1 MLIADCL
8 RADGEYRQLL
18 SDLKKAFRDR
28 SLPFAAG
35 GLCDGAA
42 EGLILALLCDLKNE
56 RHGAALCILPEEKDC
71 ARLQS
76 FLQQHGLRVAFFA
89 TRDLTFYNITAS
101 HEYEQERIK
110 VLCALQRGDLDLVLT
125 TPDAALGYTVSRRRL
140 EENTLKLDG
149 DSTVEIGALTER
161 LSAAG
166 YTRVE
171 LVEGAGQFAVRGG
184 IIDVFAPHLRAL
196 TADNRMV
203 AETAPLRIELFGDE
217 IDRMG
222 IFDVESQR
230 IHTVVTGCEIPPAR
244 EVLVDAEARA
254 ALREAVSEQLDKT
267 KDDRAR
273 EELRG
278 ELAALDG
285 EGEIRYADKYLTLID
300 SARECLLSYF
310 SPRSLTFLRGTNAI
324 ADRLKAALW
333 HREQSIEELVAAGTI
348 AGRYAEYGK
357 PESALSL
364 YLSDAVTVHVDSIA
378 EGLSGKRLSGL
389 YSFRTRHTP
398 AYGDRFS
405 LLEEDLT
412 GYRDTKWRVIIAAE
426 SEISARN
433 TAGLL
438 CEHGFA
444 AKLQKNKD
452 TLPENG
458 EILVQWREPCR
469 GFELPTA
476 RVAVLSL
483 SADQRGGGL
492 ATAGRLRR
500 AKKKRDAKAAIL
512 SYADLGPGD
521 LVVHEAHGIGRYVGL
536 ETLTIDGVTRDY
548 VSIQYAGSDQ
558 LFLPCDRLDAVSKY
572 IGAHADDG
580 LVKLSR
586 FGGGEWKKAKARAKA
601 AVKDMAK
608 DLIRLYAERERR
620 AGYAFP
626 PDDDYQ
632 RDFEVA
638 FEYEETEGQVAAA
651 EEIKQDM
658 MSATPMDRLLCGDV
672 GFGKTEVA
680 LRAAYKAILAGK
692 QVAIL
697 VPTTI
702 LAMQHYRTIQSRMRA
717 FAVRAD
723 MLSRFRSPKE
733 QKQSLARLARG
744 DTDIIVGTHRLVSAD
759 VRFKDLGLLIVD
771 EEQRFGVAQKEK
783 IKQMAG
789 NVDVLTLTATPI
801 PRTLNMAMSGIRDIS
816 ILDEAPGDRLPVQTY
831 VLEDDGLI
839 VEEAIR
845 RELRRGGQVFY
856 LHNAVET
863 INEVAARIARDIPEA
878 RIAVAHGQMDKD
890 TLERI
895 WGDMITGETDIL
907 VSTTI
912 IETGVD
918 VPNANTL
925 IVDNAHRLGLSQL
938 HQLRGR
944 VGRSPRRAYA
954 YFTYPKGR
962 ALGDIQ
968 RKRLEAVR
976 EYAEFGAG
984 FRIALRD
991 LELRGAG
998 NLLGAEQHGH
1008 LDAIGYDLYVKLLG
1022 EAVLTERGETVE
1034 EKTECVVSLDFDAN
1048 LPERYVKSATQRMAL
1063 YKRISLIGSRYDME
1077 DMTDELLD
1085 RYGDLPKAASNLLRI
1100 ALIRSLAQKCGIT
1113 QIRQDGA
1120 DVHICSPDLDVD
1132 VWMELSARFPG
1143 KLRMMLSANP
1153 YIRYRME
1160 RGNTALE
1167 GMIELFFAY
1176 SDVKSSTE
1184 KKTVDK

>member
-1 MLIADCL
+1 MLIPACFRL
-8 RADGEYRQLL
+8 DGEYRQLL
-18 SDLKKAFRDR
+18 DDLTASLRDR
-28 SLPFAAG
+28 PLTFAAG

-42 EGLILALLCDLKNE
+42 DGLMLSLLQDLDAAKK
-56 RHGAALCILPEEKDC
+56 GAALCLLSEEKEC
-71 ARLQS
+71 VRLQHY
-76 FLQQHGLRVAFFA
+76 FEQYGLRVAFFTA
-89 TRDLTFYNITAS
+89 RDLTFYNITAS
-101 HEYEQERIK
+101 HEYEHERLR
-110 VLCALQRGDLDLVLT
+110 VLSGLLRGDFDLILT
-125 TPDAALGYTVSRRRL
+125 TPDAALGYTVSRKRL
-140 EENTLKLDG
+140 EENTLRLDA
-149 DSTVEIGALTER
+149 DSPVDMAALTER
-161 LSAAG
+161 LTAAG

-184 IIDVFAPHLRAL
+184 IIDIFAPHLRAL
-196 TADNRMV
+196 TADNQMV
-203 AETAPLRIELFGDE
+203 TGMRPVRIELFGDE

-222 IFDVESQR
+222 LFDVESQR

-244 EVLVDAEARA
+244 EVLIDVEGRA
-254 ALREAVSEQLDKT
+254 ALRGAVADQLKRCD
-267 KDDRAR
+267 DDRAR
-273 EELRG
+273 EELKG
-278 ELAALDG
+278 ELAEIDG
-285 EGEIRYADKYLTLID
+285 GGEIRFADKYLTLID
-300 SARECLLSYF
+300 PARECLLSYF
-310 SPRSLTFLRGTNAI
+310 SPRSLVFFRGTNAI
-324 ADRLKAALW
+324 NDRLKATGW
-333 HREQSIEELVAAGTI
+333 HRDRAVEELMEAGTI
-348 AGRYAEYGK
+348 AGRYADYSK
-357 PESALSL
+357 PESALTL
-364 YLSDAVTVHVDSIA
+364 FLSDAVTLHVDSFA
-378 EGLSGKRLSGL
+378 AGLSGKKLAGL

-398 AYGDRFS
+398 AYGDRFE
-405 LLEEDLT
+405 LLEEDLAN
-412 GYRDTKWRVIIAAE
+412 YRDTKWRVIISAE
-426 SEISARN
+426 NETSAKN
-433 TAGLL
+433 VAGVLA
-438 CEHGFA
+438 EHGYC
-444 AKLQKNKD
+444 AKIAD
-452 TLPENG
+452 TYADVLPKNG
-458 EILVQWREPCR
+458 EITVQWKEPSS

-476 RVAVLSL
+476 RLAVLSM
-483 SADQRGGGL
+483 SADRRGGGL
-492 ATAGRLRR
+492 AAAERVRR
-500 AKKKRDAKAAIL
+500 AKKKKDAKGAIL
-512 SYADLGPGD
+512 SYAELEPGD

-580 LVKLSR
+580 MVKLSR

-620 AGYAFP
+620 EGYAFP

-632 RDFEVA
+632 RDFEVSFA
-638 FEYEETEGQVAAA
+638 YDETEGQINAA

-680 LRAAYKAILAGK
+680 LRAAYKAVLAGK

-702 LAMQHYRTIQSRMRA
+702 LAMQHFRTIQSRMRA

-723 MLSRFRSPKE
+723 MISRFRSPKE
-733 QKQSLARLARG
+733 QQQSLARLARG

-759 VRFKDLGLLIVD
+759 VKFKDLGLLIVD

-783 IKQMAG
+783 IKQMTG

-831 VLEDDGLI
+831 VLEDDDLI

-856 LHNAVET
+856 LHNAVES
-863 INEVAARIARDIPEA
+863 INAVAAKLSRDIPEA
-878 RIAVAHGQMDKD
+878 RITVAHGQMDKD

-895 WGDMITGETDIL
+895 WSDMITGEIDIL

-954 YFTYPKGR
+954 YFTYPRGR
-962 ALGDIQ
+962 ALGDVQ
-968 RKRLEAVR
+968 RKRLEAIR

-1008 LDAIGYDLYVKLLG
+1008 LDAVGYDLYVKLLN
-1022 EAVLTERGETVE
+1022 EAVLAERGETVE
-1034 EKTECVVSLDFDAN
+1034 EKTECVISLSFDAN
-1048 LPERYVKSATQRMAL
+1048 LPERYVRSATQRMAL
-1063 YKRISLIGSRYDME
+1063 YKRISLIGTQYDLE

-1085 RYGDLPKAASNLLRI
+1085 RYGELPKAASNLLQV
-1100 ALIRSLAQKCGIT
+1100 ALIRSLAQQCGIT
-1113 QIRQDGA
+1113 QIRQDGS
-1120 DVHICSPDLDVD
+1120 DVHICAPALDVD
-1132 VWMELSARFPG
+1132 VWMELAARYPG

-1153 YIRYRME
+1153 YIRYHIEKGCDPLRDLV
-1160 RGNTALE
+1160 ALFTTH
-1167 GMIELFFAY
+1167 IEI
-1176 SDVKSSTE
+1176 
-1184 KKTVDK
+1184 KKGKKQVDK